1 MSTEAIAAAPRHAIT
16 PMQPTHGAMASATA
30 LSSADNLLA
39 IAVQRGASL
48 DELERLMALKERHEA
63 NEARKAYV
71 DDMARAKA
79 NAPTITK
86 NKEVSFTTQKGT
98 TSYSHA
104 TLGNVVAQIVP
115 WLGAHGFSHAWD
127 TKQIDNGRV
136 EVTCTLTHRLG
147 HKESVTQNAGK
158 DDSGT
163 KNNIQAMGSA
173 ITYLQRYTLL
183 AITGLATDDQDDDGR
198 DADPDAPK
206 PETIEQMRERVISAV
221 KMAQSL
227 DELNKAQKEGRA
239 DLNKWRDTEFYP
251 TLVAEVQNRGKALR
265 AEAPA
270 EEGGAHA

>member
-16 PMQPTHGAMASATA
+16 PMQPTHGAMASAPA

-183 AITGLATDDQDDDGR
+183 SITGLATADQDDDG
-198 DADPDAPK
+198 AGAGDPIHGNTGSTDVQQAVPTW
-206 PETIEQMRERVISAV
+206 PEEAFAV
-221 KMAQSL
+221 QFARWSKAVEAGLKTPGDILAIAETKGALTPDQS
-227 DELNKAQKEGRA
+227 
-239 DLNKWRDTEFYP
+239 
-251 TLVAEVQNRGKALR
+251 NRIKQLA
-265 AEAPA
+265 AKVPA
-270 EEGGAHA
+270 EQ